1 MEKAGRA
8 TAKMIVN
15 MIFAES
21 NFYITITFEWIGTSS
36 LLIFVVNHLRLL
48 ESCVEAEGYPLLRTK
63 VLSFIAN

>member
-1 MEKAGRA
+1 
-8 TAKMIVN
+8 